1 MKLARLAAWAIA
13 STMVAGS
20 AFAQAPTP
28 PAAPSTGTLETVKAR
43 GQLNCGVY
51 GTVAGF
57 SLLDSQGRMNGLDA
71 DMCRAV
77 ATAVLGDASKVKFI
91 PVSGITRF
99 TALQS
104 GEIDLLARETTW
116 TTQRES
122 SLGLLFAG
130 TNFYDGTGFM
140 VKASSGIKAATD
152 LSGATICVA
161 PGTSTELAV
170 QDYFGERKLPFTPVL
185 IDDLNTIQQAFISG
199 RCDAYSTDRSGLAA
213 FRYAQPT
220 PTDYV
225 LLTDIIS
232 KEPDG
237 PAVRKGDD
245 RWFDL
250 VRWTLFA
257 QMTAEELGVTSK
269 NVDAMA
275 AGTNP
280 DIRRLLGAEGGIGKS
295 LGVDDKWAF
304 NIVKQVGN
312 YGEMYDRDIGPLAI
326 PRGLNSPW
334 TKGGLQYAPPM
345 R

>member
-1 MKLARLAAWAIA
+1 MKLALLAACAVA
-13 STMVAGS
+13 STMVAGV
-20 AFAQAPTP
+20 AFAQAP
-28 PAAPSTGTLETVKAR
+28 APSPGNGTLEAVRSR
-43 GQLNCGVY
+43 GQLICGVY
-51 GTVAGF
+51 GSVAGF

-77 ATAVLGDASKVKFI
+77 ATAIFGDASKVKFVA
-91 PVSGITRF
+91 VSGITRF

-104 GEIDLLARETTW
+104 GEIDLLSRETTW

-140 VKASSGIKAATD
+140 VKASAGIKAATD
-152 LSGATICVA
+152 LAGATICVA

-170 QDYFGERKLPFTPVL
+170 QDYFGQRKLQFTPVL

-213 FRYAQPT
+213 FRYAQAT
-220 PTDYV
+220 PADYV
-225 LLTDIIS
+225 LLPEIIS

-257 QMTAEELGVTSK
+257 QMTAEELGVTSQ
-269 NVDAMA
+269 NIDAMA

-280 DIRRLLGAEGGIGKS
+280 DIRRLLGADGDIGKS
-295 LGVDDKWAF
+295 LGVDNKWAF

-312 YGEMYDRDIGPLAI
+312 YGEMYDRNIGPLAI